1 MKERKR
7 QNRDLG
13 VSDNFSW
20 GAAKTILAMF
30 DFGQFLWNIHFW
42 ELSVWLG
49 KGKTFYELFTC
60 IFITYGSC
68 WRVHIKLFL
77 CWALWGSTCKSMQT
91 FLGNEQTQHESSCCS
106 SEHCSFHTESRWRD
120 SLAHC
125 RFGECISIRRCDQ
138 DLKHWKIYH
147 SKDELM
153 ETTTYRM
160 FFFNCSPPP

>member
-1 MKERKR
+1 
-7 QNRDLG
+7 
-13 VSDNFSW
+13 
-20 GAAKTILAMF
+20 MF
-30 DFGQFLWNIHFW
+30 DFGPFLWTLQTVKFGFYISLHFW

-49 KGKTFYELFTC
+49 KGQTFYELFTW

-91 FLGNEQTQHESSCCS
+91 FLENEQTQHESSYCS

-125 RFGECISIRRCDQ
+125 RFVECISIRRCDQ

-147 SKDELM
+147 SKSNYWKLQL
-153 ETTTYRM
+153 TGC
-160 FFFNCSPPP
+160 FF